1 MDKKVIVRQNGFK
14 DCGPSCLLSIMKYY
28 GCEASH
34 EEVTYILKTNIDG
47 TNAYNIINGSRSF
60 GFDGYGVHYT
70 YENIVNKEVS
80 FPIICHVL
88 KNAMYHFIVV
98 YDVKKDNVIVM
109 DPSSNISK
117 IKVEEFKKMYL
128 GSSLVIFPVK
138 KFNKINNHKTL
149 FEFIIEYIKIEK
161 KNSIKIVVLSLLT
174 LLIGIIG
181 NYYTLICIDLV
192 LPNYEFN
199 YLLKISIIFI
209 TLFMIKDIMI
219 FYKNKYIIGVE
230 KNISLN
236 LNNDIMRKYF
246 NLPYQFFKS
255 KSIGESISRLN
266 DLNVFKDIFSDLILN
281 LSTDIILVIISLI
294 LLLNINIKLFILSG
308 IELFLYYLVVLIFK
322 RRFNKRN
329 EEMLVSEGE
338 YNKTLNEC
346 INGYEINKNLYM
358 INSSIKKLEIKYIS
372 YLDKIRLYKNTLN
385 NQLVIKDTISSI
397 FSVILILT
405 SIVFIN
411 DGIISLGEFM
421 LFSSIVYYFKEPLKN
436 IIDIEP
442 NINYIKN
449 IYNRINDLL
458 IIKSKNYEIN
468 EHNIK
473 GDIIIENLSYSYD
486 GVNKLFDNVNMKIK
500 YGSKYLI
507 HADSGYGKST
517 LVKIIL
523 KYFEEYEG
531 EIYIGNVNLKDITPS
546 SISFNMTYVSQN
558 SYIEND
564 TLKNN
569 IIYGRNIN
577 DEEYE
582 RVLDICNLKKL
593 RDSKLMRNNFMIE
606 DNGFNISGG
615 ERQKIILARSILKQ
629 SNYLILDEALSEV
642 DLEEEIDIMNKIFD
656 IFKEKTVIYI
666 SHKRE
671 IIDMFDLKYK
681 LERSKVLC

>member
-88 KNAMYHFIVV
+88 KNGMYHFIVV
-98 YDVKKDNVIVM
+98 YGVKKDNVIVM

-117 IKVEEFKKMYL
+117 IKLEEFKSMYL
-128 GSSLVIFPVK
+128 DSSLVIFPVK
-138 KFNKINNHKTL
+138 KFSKINNHKTL
-149 FEFIIEYIKIEK
+149 FEFIIEYIKLEK
-161 KNSIKIVVLSLLT
+161 KKSIRIIVLSLLT
-174 LLIGIIG
+174 LLFGIFS
-181 NYYTLICIDLV
+181 NYYTFICIDIV
-192 LPNYEFN
+192 LPNYKFD
-199 YLLKISIIFI
+199 YLFKISIFFI
-209 TLFMIKDIMI
+209 ILFILKNIMI
-219 FYKNKYIIGVE
+219 FYKNKYIIDVE

-236 LNNDIMRKYF
+236 LNNDIIRKYF

-281 LSTDIILVIISLI
+281 LSTNIILVIISLI
-294 LLLNINIKLFILSG
+294 LLLSINIKLFILSG
-308 IELFLYYLVVLIFK
+308 IELFLYYLVVLVFK
-322 RRFNKRN
+322 RTFNKRS
-329 EEMLVSEGE
+329 EDMLVSEGE

-385 NQLVIKDTISSI
+385 NQIVIKDTISSI

-405 SIVFIN
+405 SIIFIN
-411 DGIISLGEFM
+411 DNIISLGEFI
-421 LFSSIVYYFKEPLKN
+421 LFNSIVYYFKEPLKN

-486 GVNKLFDNVNMKIK
+486 GVNKLFDNVNMQIK

-507 HADSGYGKST
+507 YADSGYGKST

-531 EIYIGNVNLKDITPS
+531 EIYIGNVNLKDIAPS

-558 SYIEND
+558 SYIEHD

-656 IFKEKTVIYI
+656 IFKEKTIIYI

-671 IIDMFDLKYK
+671 IINMFDLKYK